1 MKFLII
7 VQLYALLATML
18 IVQYDFVEEI
28 VQVGNM
34 LTLLIDFVNQGV
46 QQILNLLHGQETCL
60 VSRTAQVLYLV
71 RMLRGHAYQ
80 TAQI

>member
-7 VQLYALLATML
+7 VQLYVLLATML
-18 IVQYDFVEEI
+18 IVQYGFVEEI

-34 LTLLIDFVNQGV
+34 LTLLIDFVNQDV

-60 VSRTAQVLYLV
+60 VSLTVQVLCLV
-71 RMLRGHAYQ
+71 RMSRGRAYQ
-80 TAQI
+80 TVRI

>member
-7 VQLYALLATML
+7 VQLYVLLATML
-18 IVQYDFVEEI
+18 IVQYDFVEET

-34 LTLLIDFVNQGV
+34 LTLLIDFVSQDV

-60 VSRTAQVLYLV
+60 VSRIVQVLCLV
-71 RMLRGHAYQ
+71 KMSHGHAYQ
-80 TAQI
+80 TVRI

>member
-7 VQLYALLATML
+7 VQLYVLLATML

-34 LTLLIDFVNQGV
+34 LTLLIDFVNQDV

-60 VSRTAQVLYLV
+60 VSLTVQVLCLV
-71 RMLRGHAYQ
+71 RMSRGRAYQ
-80 TAQI
+80 TVRI